1 MINQDLRKLTR
12 AELLELLI
20 EQTIENERLREQV
33 RDMQEKLLD
42 KRLVCDEA
50 GSIAEAAM
58 KLNGIFEAAQAAC
71 DQYIENV
78 KLLND
83 PDVVKHTEEKCN
95 AMIEEAKER
104 ADAYWSDVKKRV
116 EELTLK
122 SPTLK
127 KLLEDILN
135 DEEND
140 I

>member
-1 MINQDLRKLTR
+1 MIKQDLRKLTR

-20 EQTIENERLREQV
+20 EQTIENERLREQI
-33 RDMQEKLLD
+33 REMQDKLLD

-58 KLNGIFEAAQAAC
+58 KLNGVFEAAQAAC
-71 DQYIENV
+71 DQYMENI
-78 KLLND
+78 KNLSD
-83 PDVVKHTEEKCN
+83 PDAVKHTEEKCN
-95 AMIEEAKER
+95 TMIREAKER
-104 ADAYWSDVKKRV
+104 ADAYWSDVNKRV
-116 EELTLK
+116 EELTSK

-127 KLLEDILN
+127 KLLEDVLN